1 MMVESDPRLLKAFP
15 APPMVCLKRGPNLK
29 DKLIRA
35 KLPEKPGRP
44 GLRQGDG
51 PKAGFRCC
59 KGGRSCSLCPFTGAA
74 ADRRTIV
81 DKVTINHSGLVLQ
94 IKETITCKDTFCL
107 YILSCTKMGCG
118 RQYAGCT
125 HRPLYQR
132 FAEHLTSTRDPAT
145 TCTVGRHWQEPGH
158 TLGHLEF
165 LPVERL
171 TTRCRTTLRERER
184 DHIART
190 GLISAGLNIYS

>member
-1 MMVESDPRLLKAFP
+1 MVESDPRLLKAFP

-107 YILSCTKMGCG
+107 YI
-118 RQYAGCT
+118 
-125 HRPLYQR
+125 
-132 FAEHLTSTRDPAT
+132 
-145 TCTVGRHWQEPGH
+145 
-158 TLGHLEF
+158 
-165 LPVERL
+165 PV
-171 TTRCRTTLRERER
+171 
-184 DHIART
+184 
-190 GLISAGLNIYS
+190 